1 MIEQLICEL
10 STAARELVSGSRRTP
25 SSATDGLRSKNPGAA
40 ASRRQKSSVF
50 STACATASTVAWRSR
65 VPVRTPQR
73 GRALL
78 DHALGRSLCYWRRF
92 WSRERHRRERAD
104 VLEPPKNGF
113 LARRPQSSCSA
124 RWSETRWTRCSPLGC
139 SRDAEGRN

>member
-1 MIEQLICEL
+1 M
-10 STAARELVSGSRRTP
+10 VSDQKIRAPPRR
-25 SSATDGLRSKNPGAA
+25 GV
-40 ASRRQKSSVF
+40 KSSVF

-92 WSRERHRRERAD
+92 WSRERHWRAGSRTAKKWF
-104 VLEPPKNGF
+104 PSPKTSIKLFRAMVRDTLDLMLATGV
-113 LARRPQSSCSA
+113 LARRGRAKLNHSQFFRP
-124 RWSETRWTRCSPLGC
+124 TPLGP
-139 SRDAEGRN
+139 SLGSLSGVVGR